1 MQDQDQAG
9 KIPANDHGGKWVSP
23 MFCKKAIQGGLIYQY
38 NPTHLPSSA
47 LNPRSFVLQGREES
61 RLENR
66 ADS

>member
-9 KIPANDHGGKWVSP
+9 KIPANDPGGKWVSP

-47 LNPRSFVLQGREES
+47 LRPKKFCFAGQGRE
-61 RLENR
+61 
-66 ADS
+66 